1 MPNVIHFEICV
12 DDLDRAADFYT
23 KVFDW
28 RIEKLEDGS
37 DYRFITTSENDEL
50 AITGGLTQRLTD
62 WDSTVNT
69 IDVPSVD
76 RFAKKIAAAGG
87 KVVAPKIAIAGLG
100 YTQYC
105 EDPEGNSFAIMEYDD
120 SAR

>member
-28 RIEKLEDGS
+28 KIEKLEDGS
-37 DYRFITTSENDEL
+37 DYRFITTSENDEV

-69 IDVPSVD
+69 IDVSSVD

-87 KVVAPKIAIAGLG
+87 KVVAPKIAIAGVG
-100 YTQYC
+100 YAQYC